1 MSMKSTGFAKAAR
14 LARRVSQA
22 SRDSGSRRGFLGGW
36 SGPQVGSEMQAENER
51 VLIQRRAADLAAN
64 DWIAESL
71 LSAMQYN
78 VVGEGLR
85 PSCRIPADMLGI
97 GKQEAAKLGK
107 RFEWM
112 FARWSVRA
120 SLCGTMSFG
129 ELQRM
134 ALRTMLIL
142 GEAVHMPVML
152 SEKERLARNV
162 PYSFAVQPLAPQR
175 LRTPSGMSSDAAVR
189 DGIRFSEYGQPVA
202 YYVAQPKADSGSMLT
217 DFDNVAEYI
226 TVPASIGHRRGLY
239 HLFVRKD
246 DEQVRGESVFAN
258 SASLFQY
265 VDKAIQYELEAQHL
279 AAKWAVFIAKEYEVT
294 PPGVTT
300 QVNEEGQP
308 ERIIDIDGPE
318 VIIGEP
324 GEEPKMLKSDR
335 PSANWKELIK
345 LALGGVGG
353 SAALTSL
360 AITRDHSD
368 VNYSSARAAN
378 NSDWRVYMWYRSFLG
393 ANYCQHVFSSVIEE
407 AYLRGEWAPPAGAPG
422 FYEARDLWTSCVW
435 VGPARG
441 YMDPTKEIQAD
452 VMAIDNHLVTRRDVH
467 LANGRDW
474 DDDLDVLLAER
485 EAMRALTGNKA
496 DASSASSTGG
506 AASSSAPGESS
517 GGPATTTNSDDEGD
531 DEE

>member
-1 MSMKSTGFAKAAR
+1 MKSKGFAKAVR
-14 LARRVSQA
+14 VARRVSQA

-36 SGPQVGSEMQAENER
+36 SGPQVGSELHAESER

-85 PSCRIPADMLGI
+85 PSCRIPADLLSLS
-97 GKQEAAKLGK
+97 KQEAAKLGK
-107 RFEWM
+107 QFEWI
-112 FARWSVRA
+112 FSRWSARA

-152 SEKERLARNV
+152 DEKERLARNV

-175 LRTPSGMSSDAAVR
+175 LRTPAGMSKDAAVR

-202 YYVAQPKADSGSMLT
+202 YYIAQPKADGSMLA
-217 DFDNVAEYI
+217 DYDNVTDSI
-226 TVPASIGHRRGLY
+226 TVPAFIGHRRGLY

-279 AAKWAVFIAKEYEVT
+279 AAKWAVFIAKEYEIT
-294 PPGVTT
+294 PPGVKTEL
-300 QVNEEGQP
+300 NEEGQP
-308 ERIIDIDGPE
+308 ERVIDIDGPE

-324 GEEPKMLKSDR
+324 GEKPEMLKSDR

-368 VNYSSARAAN
+368 VNYSSARAAH

-393 ANYCQHVFSSVIEE
+393 ANYCQHIFSSVIEE
-407 AYLRGEWAPPAGAPG
+407 AYLRGEWAPPAGSPG
-422 FYEARDLWTSCVW
+422 FYEARDLWTSCMW

-441 YMDPTKEIQAD
+441 YMDPEKEIQAD
-452 VMAIDNHLVTRRDVH
+452 VLALDNYLVTRRDVY

-474 DDDLDVLLAER
+474 DDDVEILLAER
-485 EAMRALTGNKA
+485 EKMRALAGDKA
-496 DASSASSTGG
+496 DASSAGG

-517 GGPATTTNSDDEGD
+517 GGPATSNSKGEDDEA
-531 DEE
+531 